1 MLRTQRLSKLVFEL
15 RAAESRAVVT
25 LFCENGLRKMF
36 GLPVLEAEILQATVD
51 KDSFPTCV
59 IAEHSPLS
67 KLLSSFHTTLS
78 EVTLVCYPANS
89 RSTGRAV
96 QLRSFLDPQRG
107 EWAGR
112 ADAHMQECVSII
124 CRKFPALRHQNM

>member
-1 MLRTQRLSKLVFEL
+1 M
-15 RAAESRAVVT
+15 ADSRAVVT

-59 IAEHSPLS
+59 IAEHSPIS

-78 EVTLVCYPANS
+78 EVTMVCYPANS
-89 RSTGRAV
+89 RGTGRAV

-107 EWAGR
+107 ERTGMCFHYHEENFLLLVIR
-112 ADAHMQECVSII
+112 I
-124 CRKFPALRHQNM
+124 CSF